1 MLDYRHI
8 RHEILGAYIL
18 VAHAP
23 VFTCPSSTTKA
34 VPSASATTSSPS
46 AYTTLT
52 ICILTLDI
60 IFCIHLKCNELFL
73 TQKELLMACHRIKR
87 YK

>member
-1 MLDYRHI
+1 MLDYRHK
-8 RHEILGAYIL
+8 RHEVLGAYIL

-34 VPSASATTSSPS
+34 VPSASATTSRPS

-52 ICILTLDI
+52 ICILTLHI
-60 IFCIHLKCNELFL
+60 IFCFHLKCNELFL
-73 TQKELLMACHRIKR
+73 AQSLNMIFIML
-87 YK
+87 